1 MLVFLFI
8 VVSYYY
14 SSTREAINEMENDKR
29 KRKDALNSL
38 GNLKGRNLKEI
49 TDIYG
54 DEYSTVIE
62 NDKRILTWVDP
73 EGFNLVPVFNDD
85 DICESIIHQTK

>member
-73 EGFNLVPVFNDD
+73 EGFNLVLVFNDD